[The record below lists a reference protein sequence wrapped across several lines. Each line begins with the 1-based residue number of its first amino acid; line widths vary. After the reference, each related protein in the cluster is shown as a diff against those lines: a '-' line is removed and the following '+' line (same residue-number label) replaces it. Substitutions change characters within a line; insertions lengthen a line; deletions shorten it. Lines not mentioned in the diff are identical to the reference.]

1 MSKNAIVT
9 GGARGIGE
17 AICRKLAATG
27 QNIIIW
33 DVMEEAAKETAE
45 KISSEFGVKTLGKA
59 VDVTNSDAIKA
70 AVEEAKEEFGSIDTL
85 VNNAGVTRDGLMM
98 RMKEEDWD
106 FVLNINLKGVFLC
119 TQAVARIMA
128 KQRSGSIVNIASVVG
143 LMGNPG
149 QANYSASKG
158 GVIALTKTTAKEY
171 SGRGIRCN
179 AVAPGFIS
187 SAMTDKMTDKARDM
201 MLGFIPLKVLGEP
214 EDVAKAVNFLSSE
227 EASYITGQVIQ
238 VDGGMIM

>member
-33 DVMEEAAKETAE
+33 DVMEDAAKETAE

-59 VDVTNSDAIKA
+59 VDVTNSEAIKV

-171 SGRGIRCN
+171 SRSRY
-179 AVAPGFIS
+179 S
-187 SAMTDKMTDKARDM
+187 
-201 MLGFIPLKVLGEP
+201 L
-214 EDVAKAVNFLSSE
+214 
-227 EASYITGQVIQ
+227 
-238 VDGGMIM
+238 

>member
-17 AICRKLAATG
+17 AICKKLASEG

-33 DVMEEAAKETAE
+33 DVMEEAALETA
-45 KISSEFGVKTLGKA
+45 KKLSDEFGIKATGKA
-59 VDVTNSDAIKA
+59 VNVTDSKAIKA

-85 VNNAGVTRDGLMM
+85 VNNAGVTRDTLMM

-106 FVLNINLKGVFLC
+106 FVLNINLKGTFLC
-119 TQAVARIMA
+119 TQAVAKVMA
-128 KQRSGSIVNIASVVG
+128 KQRSGTIVNIASVVG

-171 SGRGIRCN
+171 SSRNIRCN
-179 AVAPGFIS
+179 AVAPGFIRT
-187 SAMTDKMTDKARDM
+187 AMTDEMTDKAKDM
-201 MLGFIPLKVLGEP
+201 MLGFIPLKQLGEP
-214 EDVAKAVNFLSSE
+214 EDVAKAVNFLSSDE
-227 EASYITGQVIQ
+227 SAYITGQVLQ

>member
-1 MSKNAIVT
+1 MSKNVIVT

-17 AICRKLAATG
+17 AICRKLAAEG

-33 DVMEEAAKETAE
+33 DVMEDAAKETAE
-45 KISSEFGVKTLGKA
+45 KIAAEFGVKTAGKS
-59 VDVTNSDAIKA
+59 VNVTDAEAIKA

-85 VNNAGVTRDGLMM
+85 VNNAGVTRDTLMM

-106 FVLNINLKGVFLC
+106 FVLNINLKGAFLC
-119 TQAVARIMA
+119 TQAVAKVMM
-128 KQRSGSIVNIASVVG
+128 KQRSGNIVNMASVIG

-158 GVIALTKTTAKEY
+158 GLIALTKTTAKEY
-171 SGRGIRCN
+171 ASRGIRCN
-179 AVAPGFIS
+179 AIAPGFIS
-187 SAMTDKMTDKARDM
+187 SAMTDKMTDKARDA
-201 MLGFIPLKVLGEP
+201 MLGYIPLKSLGQP
-214 EDVAKAVNFLSSE
+214 EDVAKAVNFLSSDE
-227 EASYITGQVIQ
+227 SSYITGQVLQ